1 MSATIASKSAV
12 PSGWKT
18 IAALPALL
26 SPISVSSVTPAV
38 LIANRRSGAGFL
50 ILVLPVRTSKRPMAP
65 RLRAAL
71 ELRLEPLQRLDPLLH
86 RRVRGEQA
94 ADRRLRRGWEEVEG
108 AELARRAQV
117 LLRDP
122 VHAAGDPHQR
132 GGQRAG
138 AAGDD

>member
-26 SPISVSSVTPAV
+26 RSISVSSVTPAV

-50 ILVLPVRTSKRPMAP
+50 ILRLAGEDVEEAHGPSGYAP
-65 RLRAAL
+65 AL

-86 RRVRGEQA
+86 RRVRREQA
-94 ADRRLRRGWEEVEG
+94 ADRRLR
-108 AELARRAQV
+108 
-117 LLRDP
+117 P
-122 VHAAGDPHQR
+122 
-132 GGQRAG
+132 GGKK
-138 AAGDD
+138 